1 MKIYVFSSRLSFLGE
16 DSAVTHKMQLSF
28 RRWTMDLAMETK
40 LCHHDDV
47 TNHIL
52 FREAQHQL
60 ENLQREARGGGGGGG
75 VMGATHEQARQLEEF
90 ADPTFPAERQ
100 FLDLARSLPGYGAL
114 VAREVVVETDLISN
128 DINLHRGNIVTCRLE
143 REKLVLVKAE
153 VSLKAI
159 QFPIFSRHNAGSYT
173 GTNF

>member
-1 MKIYVFSSRLSFLGE
+1 
-16 DSAVTHKMQLSF
+16 
-28 RRWTMDLAMETK
+28 MDLAMETR
-40 LCHHDDV
+40 LCHYDDV

-60 ENLQREARGGGGGGG
+60 ENLQREARGGGGG
-75 VMGATHEQARQLEEF
+75 VMGATHDQARQLEEF

-128 DINLHRGNIVTCRLE
+128 NINLHRGNIVTCRLE
-143 REKLVLVKAE
+143 REKLVLVKAG
-153 VSLKAI
+153 VSLKAL
-159 QFPIFSRHNAGSYT
+159 QFQYFPTTMLALTLAQISKNFGSRNTSETEGPCH
-173 GTNF
+173 